1 LASLSFVHHDRGM
14 ATIWLF
20 GALGLAAVVTS
31 FLSGIL
37 GMAGG
42 MILMGAL
49 LALLPVADAMVLHG
63 VTQLA
68 ANGWRAWLWRRMIAS
83 RVMAGYA
90 LGALAATAAFAAFN
104 IVLSRPLVLIALGA
118 TPFLLYL
125 LPRQLELNV
134 DRPGHPFA
142 CGLVCMGM
150 QLLSGVSGP
159 MLDTFFLRSRLD
171 RKSVVATK
179 AATQTLSHAGKI
191 AYFGA
196 LTASPGHVDPWMG
209 GLMVLCAVAGT
220 TASRQVLERMT
231 DADFRSWTRRVVL
244 TVASFYLASGVWAM
258 TR

>member
-1 LASLSFVHHDRGM
+1 M
-14 ATIWLF
+14 ATIWLL
-20 GALGLAAVVTS
+20 GALGAAALVTS

-68 ANGWRAWLWRRMIAS
+68 ANGWRAWLWRRMIDW
-83 RVMAGYA
+83 RVFAGYA
-90 LGALAATAAFAAFN
+90 FGAVLATAAFAAFN
-104 IVLSRPLVLIALGA
+104 IVLGRPMVLIALGI
-118 TPFLLYL
+118 TPFLLYV
-125 LPRQLELNV
+125 LPRNLELNV
-134 DRPGHPFA
+134 DRRGHPFT
-142 CGLVCMGM
+142 CGLVCMGV

-159 MLDTFFLRSRLD
+159 MLDTFFLKSRLD

-179 AATQTLSHAGKI
+179 AAVQTLSHAGKI

-196 LTASPGHVDPWMG
+196 LAASPGQLDPWMAS
-209 GLMVLCAVAGT
+209 LMVLCAVAGT

-231 DADFRSWTRRVVL
+231 DANFRNWTRRAVL
-244 TVASFYLASGVWAM
+244 GIASFYLASGVWAVA
-258 TR
+258 R

>member
-1 LASLSFVHHDRGM
+1 M

-20 GALGLAAVVTS
+20 AALALAALVTS

-68 ANGWRAWLWRRMIAS
+68 SNGWRAWLWRRMIGW
-83 RVMAGYA
+83 RVFAGYA
-90 LGALAATAAFAAFN
+90 LGAVAATAVFAAFN
-104 IVLSRPLVLIALGA
+104 IVLSRPMVLIALGI
-118 TPFLLYL
+118 TPFLVYL
-125 LPRQLELNV
+125 LPRRLELNI
-134 DRPGHPFA
+134 DRPGQPFA
-142 CGLVCMGM
+142 CGLVCMGV

-159 MLDTFFLRSRLD
+159 MLDTFFLKSRLD

-179 AATQTLSHAGKI
+179 AAVQTLSHAGKI

-196 LTASPGHVDPWMG
+196 LTSSPGHVDPWMG
-209 GLMVLCAVAGT
+209 ALMVLCAIVGT
-220 TASRQVLERMT
+220 TVSRQVLERMS
-231 DADFRSWTRRVVL
+231 DADFRNWTRRAVM

-258 TR
+258 AR